1 MKMNKYTVLYVML
14 LLNMVCSLVGFRS
27 LLPVLLTR
35 PSVAFK
41 CKAFKCTALQCIQKN
56 HESYYNTHA
65 VVNNQTKDIARIYT
79 TYDNRHTIVFYRNGS
94 YDEHLNK
101 SLRLKYSPDVLNIHI
116 VSNAYFTKIY
126 KGLKDI

>member
-1 MKMNKYTVLYVML
+1 MKMNKHTVLYVML
-14 LLNMVCSLVGFRS
+14 LLNIVCSLVGFRS

-35 PSVAFK
+35 PPLAVK
-41 CKAFKCTALQCIQKN
+41 CKALQCIQKN

-101 SLRLKYSPDVLNIHI
+101 TLRLKYSPDILNIHI